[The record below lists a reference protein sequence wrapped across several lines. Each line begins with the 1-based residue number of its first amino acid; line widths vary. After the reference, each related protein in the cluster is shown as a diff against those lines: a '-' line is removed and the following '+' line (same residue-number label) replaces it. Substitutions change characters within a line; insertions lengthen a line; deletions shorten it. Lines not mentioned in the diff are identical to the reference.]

1 MLIDLHVHTTRGSG
15 DSSLAPA
22 ELIEAAARAGLD
34 GVCITEHSLLWDA
47 NELADAAGSS
57 GIKLYAGLEVET
69 DAGHVLVIGGN
80 GYAAGMHRLG
90 ALAEHAAQQGAALVF
105 AHPFRHHTASVPGQE
120 CLLTTGHDAPSQTPR
135 EAAAIPALA
144 AVHALE
150 TVNGATGESDT
161 AFAREVARELNLP
174 ATGGSDAHSPHGV
187 GSAVTEVAGEPRDS
201 AELAEAIRSGRVAA
215 SDRRPAAP

>member
-15 DSSLAPA
+15 DSSLAPP
-22 ELIEAAARAGLD
+22 ELIEAAAQAGLD

-47 NELADAAGSS
+47 HDLADAAGSS
-57 GIKLYAGLEVET
+57 GIRLYAGLEVET

-80 GYAAGMHRLG
+80 GYAAGMHRLD
-90 ALAEHAAQQGAALVF
+90 ALAEHAVRQGAALVF

-120 CLLTTGHDAPSQTPR
+120 CLLTARHGAQIRTSR

-150 TVNGATGESDT
+150 AVNGATGESDND
-161 AFAREVARELNLP
+161 FAREVARELNLP
-174 ATGGSDAHSPHGV
+174 ATGGSDAHSLHGV
-187 GSAVTEVAGEPRDS
+187 GSGVTEVAGEPRDS
-201 AELAEAIRSGRVAA
+201 AELAEAIRSGAVAA
-215 SDRRPAAP
+215 SYRRAAAP